1 MRALLPYNLGYIP
14 FWGVPGYNQTMAKL
28 TALTNTWEIVKEVD
42 LQPLRDEALGGI
54 KIVIIGKQ
62 GSGRKTLASQLRRDP
77 RREDVMVD
85 SPIIILDLS
94 EPDLASVADLVIL
107 MLDAR
112 NTDFTREAELSRVW
126 SGANM
131 PVLVLINNFDGGER
145 PKMLKQW
152 IDWKSRRVVDGSI
165 LDDKFLTGKFARGVI
180 TLVPDKTMA
189 LGRYFPLFRVPVA
202 HHMINDTCL
211 TNATYSFTTGIVEII
226 PLLNIPLTVTDMI
239 VLTKNQAFMVYK
251 LGLALGLSTEWR
263 DYVAE
268 FGGVLG
274 SGFFWR
280 QLARSLVSLVPLWGI
295 VPKIGITYAGTY
307 VVGNVILYWYLTGRH
322 ISREQMKALY
332 SRALASGKEL
342 GRNLLRRFPG
352 RDSFWF
358 RLPRPRLP
366 RLPRVA
372 GRKPAKSRRK
382 NYCVS
387 CGKKNPKRASFCQY
401 CGSDLVGIVQSEN
414 GNTGLEKGEQA
425 QE

>member
-1 MRALLPYNLGYIP
+1 
-14 FWGVPGYNQTMAKL
+14 MAKL

-54 KIVIIGKQ
+54 KIVIIGKP

-85 SPIIILDLS
+85 SPIIILDLP
-94 EPDLASVADLVIL
+94 EPDLASGADLVIL
-107 MLDAR
+107 VLDAR
-112 NTDFTREAELSRVW
+112 ETDFTREVELSRIW

-131 PVLVLINNFDGGER
+131 PVLVTINDFNGGER

-152 IDWKSRRVVDGSI
+152 IDWKSRRVVYGSI
-165 LDDKFLTGKFARGVI
+165 LDDKFLTGKFAKGAI
-180 TLVPDKTMA
+180 DLVPEKTMA

-226 PLLNIPLTVTDMI
+226 PVLNIPLTVTDMI

-274 SGFFWR
+274 GGFFWR

-295 VPKIGITYAGTY
+295 VPKVGITYAGTY

-322 ISREQMKALY
+322 ISRAQMKELY
-332 SRALASGKEL
+332 SRALASGREL
-342 GRNLLRRFPG
+342 GRNLMSRFPG

-358 RLPRPRLP
+358 RLPRIRLP
-366 RLPRVA
+366 RLPGVA

-382 NYCVS
+382 NYCTV
-387 CGKKNPKRASFCQY
+387 CGKKNPKRASYCQY
-401 CGSDLVGIVQSEN
+401 CGADLAINEPSEN
-414 GNTGLEKGEQA
+414 GKAQLEKSPYAKE
-425 QE
+425 